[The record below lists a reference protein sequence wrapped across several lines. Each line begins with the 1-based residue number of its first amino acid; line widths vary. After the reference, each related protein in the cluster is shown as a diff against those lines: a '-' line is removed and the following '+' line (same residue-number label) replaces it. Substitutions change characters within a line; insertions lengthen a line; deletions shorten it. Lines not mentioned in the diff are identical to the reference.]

1 MSISYV
7 GGMSGAGSMASFPV
21 TVTFALTGGTDSVP
35 AASDLVVV
43 TLDLAYSGASISGI
57 IQNASAVDYTLGAE
71 AYGSDYCD
79 STCRV
84 AYRFMPA
91 TPETTCVLDVASGS
105 GTYAY
110 TIHVYRNVDQS
121 TPMDVTAVT
130 ANGNNTH
137 LANPGSITP
146 VTPGAWV
153 HVGGAASCSSAG
165 AVYTTT
171 DLTNF
176 ISTLFYEILNYKSKV
191 GAGYYPSW
199 TSGAFDPAVFA
210 GGGTNNT
217 DNSWAAVTLALRPAP
232 AGGGLFF
239 GSNF

>member
-1 MSISYV
+1 MSIYYV
-7 GGMSGAGSMASFPV
+7 GGMSGAGNITDFPL
-21 TVTFALTGGTDSVP
+21 TVTFSLTGGTDAVP

-43 TLDLAYSGASISGI
+43 TLDLAYSGASIAGI

-71 AYGSDYCD
+71 AYGLDAND

-84 AYRFMPA
+84 AYRIMPS
-91 TPETTCVLDVASGS
+91 TPETSCILDVASGS

-110 TIHVYRNVDQS
+110 AIHVYRGVDVA
-121 TPMDVTAVT
+121 TPMDVAAVT

-153 HVGGAASCSSAG
+153 HVGGAASCYDAG

-176 ISTLFYEILNYKSKV
+176 ISTLYGTGGDKSKV

-199 TSGAFDPAVFA
+199 TSGAFDPAVFT
-210 GGGTNNT
+210 GGGTDYV

>member
-1 MSISYV
+1 MSIYYA
-7 GGMSGAGSMASFPV
+7 GGMSGAGNITDFPL
-21 TVTFALTGGTDSVP
+21 TVTFSLTGGTNSVP

-43 TLDLAYSGASISGI
+43 TLDLAYSGASIAGI

-71 AYGSDYCD
+71 VYGTDAEDC
-79 STCRV
+79 TCRV
-84 AYRFMPA
+84 GYRFMPA
-91 TPETTCVLDVASGS
+91 TPETTCVLDVASGI

-110 TIHVYRNVDQS
+110 TIHVYRGVDRY

-153 HVGGAASCSSAG
+153 HVGGAAGCYDTGS
-165 AVYTTT
+165 VFTTT

-176 ISTLFYEILNYKSKV
+176 ISINFGTGNHKSKV

-199 TSGAFDPAVFA
+199 TSGAFDPAVFT
-210 GGGTNNT
+210 GGGT
-217 DNSWAAVTLALRPAP
+217 DSIYNSWAAVTLALRPAP
-232 AGGGLFF
+232 AGGGLLF

>member
-1 MSISYV
+1 
-7 GGMSGAGSMASFPV
+7 MSGSGSMASFPL
-21 TVTFALTGGTDSVP
+21 TVTFSLTGGTDSVP

-71 AYGSDYCD
+71 AYGTDAGDC
-79 STCRV
+79 TCRV
-84 AYRFMPA
+84 GYRFMPA

-137 LANPGSITP
+137 LANPGAITP

-153 HVGGAASCSSAG
+153 HVGGAASCTAPGS
-165 AVYTTT
+165 VYTTT

-176 ISTLFYEILNYKSKV
+176 ISTLYGTGSYKSKV

-199 TSGAFDPAVFA
+199 TSGAFDPAVFT
-210 GGGTNNT
+210 GGGTDNT
-217 DNSWAAVTLALRPAP
+217 DNSWAAVTLALRPALSSVS
-232 AGGGLFF
+232 LFF